1 MGRTTGQ
8 GWSRGA
14 ELGSAHPKL
23 FTWGSLASGGF
34 LRYHRT
40 VFFVCLGVGCG
51 GRTWSGARVG
61 RGAPSPSVAL
71 GGTPRSLPCSEP
83 FGRRQSVCEL
93 SARARARGARG
104 GRGRAGPRAG
114 PQPGPRPRA
123 SSAARSGLGGPR
135 RPPAAPRTRPL
146 ALLLS
151 LSGQSGGSPRPC
163 RVEAGG
169 RRVVRPGSRPPR
181 HVLSPR
187 RQQPLPAAP
196 FGLEQRLPAAGEGAA
211 GPGEVRGAESGSV
224 RLFPEPRSALQLC
237 GSRLDPQQASPVDPA
252 LCRGLLVYCPL
263 SDIARNDA
271 YMTGKE
277 TETPEPT

>member
-1 MGRTTGQ
+1 MERTTVW
-8 GWSRGA
+8 GWSGGQIQEA
-14 ELGSAHPKL
+14 HTLNFSPGDIGLPESFCGITELCSSCVSA
-23 FTWGSLASGGF
+23 W
-34 LRYHRT
+34 
-40 VFFVCLGVGCG
+40 VCGR
-51 GRTWSGARVG
+51 RTWSRTRIGLRAT
-61 RGAPSPSVAL
+61 SPSVAL
-71 GGTPRSLPCSEP
+71 GGTPRSLPCSERL
-83 FGRRQSVCEL
+83 GRRQSVREL

-146 ALLLS
+146 ALLPS
-151 LSGQSGGSPRPC
+151 FSSQSGGSLRPC

-169 RRVVRPGSRPPR
+169 RRAVRPGSRPPR
-181 HVLSPR
+181 HVFGPR

-224 RLFPEPRSALQLC
+224 RLLPEPRSALHLC
-237 GSRLDPQQASPVDPA
+237 GSR
-252 LCRGLLVYCPL
+252 
-263 SDIARNDA
+263 
-271 YMTGKE
+271 
-277 TETPEPT
+277 